1 MPEIPEGATVPQD
14 HKKPAAQIE
23 AERTTTI
30 PVIWRGQTF
39 ALPASFDDCPIE
51 VVEAYEDGK
60 GGRAVAAILGT
71 KQYAAF
77 KAKHKPTVGDLNE
90 LGDVIAEAMGLK
102 SSGE

>member
-39 ALPASFDDCPIE
+39 TLPASLDDCPVE
-51 VVEAYEDGK
+51 VVEAYEAGK
-60 GGRAVAAILGT
+60 GARAVAAMLGAE
-71 KQYAAF
+71 QYADF
-77 KAKHKPTVGDLNE
+77 KAKHKPTVRDLNE
-90 LGDVIAEAMGLK
+90 LGDAIAAAMGLK